1 MKKLV
6 IATRGSKLALWQ
18 SEHIKAVLEEQN
30 PGLEVSLKIVVTSGD
45 KILDVPL
52 AKIGGKG
59 LFLKEIE
66 ETMLSGDAQLA
77 VHSLKDVPT
86 QMPEGLVLAAITERE
101 DDRDAM
107 LSEKYASIDD
117 LPQGAVVGT
126 SSLRRR
132 MQILSLR
139 PDLNIK
145 DLRGNVDTRIR
156 KLKEGE
162 FDAIILASAG
172 INRLGLLDS
181 VEYVYPIALDHM
193 VPAMGQGAL
202 GIEAIDD
209 PEVLAIA
216 RGLEDKNTRIE
227 TTIEREFVDTL
238 QGGCQVP
245 IGVNQCDGAGE
256 QYGSDPRDRRTPR
269 RYGDPRRN
277 RRSGFG
283 CRRQPGTDD
292 GGDLYRTRSTGTA
305 CARRG
310 DGVQVAVTR
319 NSRLRTA

>member
-1 MKKLV
+1 MKKLT

-18 SEHIKAVLEEQN
+18 SNYIKSVIESSH
-30 PGLEVSLKIVVTSGD
+30 PDIEVELKIIITSGD

-66 ETMLSGDAQLA
+66 EALLAGEAQMA

-86 QMPEGLVLAAITERE
+86 VMPSGLLLSAITTRE
-101 DDRDAM
+101 DVRDAM
-107 LSEKYASIDD
+107 LSEKYPNIVS

-132 MQILSLR
+132 MQLVKQR
-139 PDLNIK
+139 PDLVIK

-162 FDAIILASAG
+162 FDAIILAAAG
-172 INRLGLLDS
+172 INRLGFARL
-181 VEYVYPIALDHM
+181 VEYFYPISLEEM
-193 VPAMGQGAL
+193 IPAMGQGAL
-202 GIEAIDD
+202 GIETINE
-209 PEVLAIA
+209 PWVLEIA
-216 RGLEDKNTRIE
+216 EMLEDADSRIE

-245 IGVNQCDGAGE
+245 IGISARVLDDGNVSIRSTLGMPD
-256 QYGSDPRDRRTPR
+256 GSDIMGEEITVSLDEIN
-269 RYGDPRRN
+269 GV
-277 RRSGFG
+277 GE
-283 CRRQPGTDD
+283 
-292 GGDLYRTRSTGTA
+292 A
-305 CARRG
+305 MARRLIDKG
-310 DGVQVAVTR
+310 AMELLSRAEIMADGHKV
-319 NSRLRTA
+319 

>member
-1 MKKLV
+1 MKKLT

-18 SEHIKAVLEEQN
+18 SNHIKSVIESQFSDV
-30 PGLEVSLKIVVTSGD
+30 EVELKIIITSGD

-66 ETMLSGDAQLA
+66 ESMLRGEAQMA

-86 QMPEGLVLAAITERE
+86 VMPEGLLLSAITLRE
-101 DDRDAM
+101 DVRDAM
-107 LSEKYASIDD
+107 LSEKYPDIMS

-132 MQILSLR
+132 MQLVKQR
-139 PDLNIK
+139 PDLVIK

-162 FDAIILASAG
+162 FDAIILAAAG
-172 INRLGLLDS
+172 INRLGFRDL
-181 VEYVYPIALDHM
+181 VEYFYPISLDEM
-193 VPAMGQGAL
+193 LPAMGQGAL
-202 GIEAIDD
+202 GIETVNE
-209 PEVLAIA
+209 PWVLEIA
-216 RGLEDKNTRIE
+216 AFLEDADSRIE

-245 IGVNQCDGAGE
+245 IGVSARVQEN
-256 QYGSDPRDRRTPR
+256 
-269 RYGDPRRN
+269 GDVVV
-277 RRSGFG
+277 
-283 CRRQPGTDD
+283 
-292 GGDLYRTRSTGTA
+292 RSTLGMPDGSEVM
-305 CARRG
+305 G
-310 DGVQVAVTR
+310 DTITVTKQQTKR
-319 NSRLRTA
+319 VGKAMAERLIAQGAIELLQRAETMANKG

>member
-1 MKKLV
+1 MKRLV

-18 SEHIKAVLEEQN
+18 SEHIKAVLEENN
-30 PGLEVSLKIVVTSGD
+30 PGLEVELKIVVTSGD

-66 ETMLSGDAQLA
+66 ETMLRGEAHLA

-86 QMPEGLVLAAITERE
+86 QMPDGLTLAAITARE
-101 DDRDAM
+101 DVRDAM
-107 LSEKYASIDD
+107 LSDKYIDID
-117 LPQGAVVGT
+117 ALPEGAVVGT

-132 MQILSLR
+132 MQILALR
-139 PDLNIK
+139 PDLVIK

-172 INRLGLLDS
+172 INRLGLRES
-181 VEYVYPIALDHM
+181 VRHVYPIPVEDM

-202 GIEAIDD
+202 GIEAV
-209 PEVLAIA
+209 ESEAVLTIA
-216 RGLEDKNTRIE
+216 RQLEDSDSLIE
-227 TTIEREFVDTL
+227 TTIERDFVDTL

-245 IGVNQCDGAGE
+245 IGVSANVL
-256 QYGSDPRDRRTPR
+256 
-269 RYGDPRRN
+269 
-277 RRSGFG
+277 
-283 CRRQPGTDD
+283 DD
-292 GGDLYRTRSTGTA
+292 GQVITTAVLGLPDGTEMLSETVVVPKDSVENLGRKMA
-305 CARRG
+305 ETFIGQGARELLAR
-310 DGVQVAVTR
+310 AEEM
-319 NSRLRTA
+319 AFK

>member
-1 MKKLV
+1 MKKLT

-18 SEHIKAVLEEQN
+18 SNYIKSVIESAR
-30 PGLEVSLKIVVTSGD
+30 PDIEVELKIIITSGD

-66 ETMLSGDAQLA
+66 EALLAGTAQMA

-86 QMPEGLVLAAITERE
+86 VMPDGLLLSAITTRE
-101 DDRDAM
+101 DVRDAM
-107 LSEKYASIDD
+107 LSEKYPDIAS

-132 MQILSLR
+132 MQLVKQR
-139 PDLNIK
+139 PDLVIK

-162 FDAIILASAG
+162 FDAIILAAAG
-172 INRLGLLDS
+172 INRLGFADL
-181 VEYVYPIALDHM
+181 VTYFYPISLEEM
-193 VPAMGQGAL
+193 IPAMGQGAL
-202 GIEAIDD
+202 GIETINE
-209 PEVLAIA
+209 PWVLEITAM
-216 RGLEDKNTRIE
+216 LEDKNSRIE

-245 IGVNQCDGAGE
+245 IGVSARVQANGEVSLCSTLGMPDGSESMGE
-256 QYGSDPRDRRTPR
+256 EMVVSMDAL
-269 RYGDPRRN
+269 
-277 RRSGFG
+277 SGVG
-283 CRRQPGTDD
+283 E
-292 GGDLYRTRSTGTA
+292 A
-305 CARRG
+305 MARRLIDKG
-310 DGVQVAVTR
+310 AMELLSRAEKMADGHKV
-319 NSRLRTA
+319 